1 MTVADLHTLVALRA
15 AEAAAW
21 EENWRRDRDHSA
33 ALRDRHEIEYDL
45 EGAVA
50 AVNKFFEGTLTVEP
64 SDLRPVKRFRWEAA
78 WEFYL
83 PDLSHY
89 PFQVCMNVFY
99 GMRLMNGENAGVDSG
114 GGEGRYLDSLADLAG
129 VIKVPFAEAA
139 KADFADPK
147 RTRRHEHR
155 FRWGRCP

>member
-1 MTVADLHTLVALRA
+1 MTVADLHTLVAHRA

-21 EENWRRDRDHSA
+21 EENLQRDREYSN
-33 ALRDRHEIEYDL
+33 ALRDKYKLEYKL

-50 AVNKFFEGTLTVEP
+50 AVNDFFEGTLTVEP
-64 SDLRPVKRFRWEAA
+64 SDLRPVKRAGWKAA

-147 RTRRHEHR
+147 WTRGHEHR
-155 FRWGRCP
+155 FRWWRRP